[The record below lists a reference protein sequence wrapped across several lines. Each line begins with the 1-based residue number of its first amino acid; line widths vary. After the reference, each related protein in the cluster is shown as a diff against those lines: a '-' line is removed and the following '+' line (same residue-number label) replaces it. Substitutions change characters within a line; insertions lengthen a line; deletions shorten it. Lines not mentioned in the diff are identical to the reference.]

1 MTQVDVLAFAAH
13 PDDAELGCGAT
24 LALAAQSGLRVAV
37 ADLTAGEMATNG
49 TTSERLRERDEASCA
64 LGLCDRVC
72 LGLPDGRLGESAQ
85 DRIVVL
91 DAIRRFRPQVVIA
104 PQILADRH
112 PDHSAAGRLVGD
124 ACFLAGV
131 AKMGTPAPP
140 HRPRAVHHYS
150 VHSPFTPTFVVDV
163 TSTWQRKMRAILA
176 YQSQFGPT
184 VPAGSTALAG
194 PRFLEVVEAKGS
206 YFGAM
211 IGAERGEPFLSAGP
225 LAMTALP
232 GLPAGPH
239 AEFHAENKYGSD
251 FPYVL

>member
-24 LALAAQSGLRVAV
+24 LALAAESGLRVAV

-49 TTSERLRERDEASCA
+49 TTSERLRERDEASSA

-72 LGLPDGRLGESAQ
+72 LGLPDGRLGEAAR
-85 DRIVVL
+85 DRMIVL

-104 PQILADRH
+104 PQTLADRH
-112 PDHSAAGRLVGD
+112 PDHSAAGRLVQE

-131 AKMGTPAPP
+131 AKMGTPTPPHRPQALPP

-150 VHSPFTPTFVVDV
+150 VHSPYTPTFVVDV
-163 TSTWQRKMRAILA
+163 TSTWQRKMRAVRA

-184 VPAGSTALAG
+184 APAGSTALAD

-211 IGAERGEPFLSAGP
+211 IGAERGEPFSSMGP
-225 LAMTALP
+225 LAMTSVP
-232 GLPAGPH
+232 GLRAESELPAGL
-239 AEFHAENKYGSD
+239 
-251 FPYVL
+251 PYVM

>member
-1 MTQVDVLAFAAH
+1 MTQADVLVFAAH

-24 LALAAQSGLRVAV
+24 LALAAESGLRVAV

-49 TTSERLRERDEASCA
+49 TPGERLRERDEASSA

-72 LGLPDGRLGESAQ
+72 LGLPDGRLGEAAR

-91 DAIRRFRPQVVIA
+91 DAIRKFRPQVVVA
-104 PQILADRH
+104 PQTLADRH
-112 PDHSAAGRLVGD
+112 PDHSAAGRLVHD

-131 AKMGTPAPP
+131 AKIGTPAPP
-140 HRPRAVHHYS
+140 HRPQAVHHYS

-163 TSTWQRKMRAILA
+163 TATWQRKMMAIHA
-176 YQSQFGPT
+176 YRGQFGPGA
-184 VPAGSTALAG
+184 PAGSTALAS

-211 IGAERGEPFLSAGP
+211 IGADRGEPFLSAGP
-225 LAMTALP
+225 LAMTSLP
-232 GLPAGPH
+232 GLRAADASPAG
-239 AEFHAENKYGSD
+239 
-251 FPYVL
+251 FPYVM

>member
-1 MTQVDVLAFAAH
+1 MTHVDVLAFAAH

-24 LALAAQSGLRVAV
+24 LALAAESGLRVAV

-49 TTSERLRERDEASCA
+49 TASERLRERDEASSA

-72 LGLPDGRLGESAQ
+72 LGLPDGRLGEAAQ
-85 DRIVVL
+85 DRIIVL

-104 PQILADRH
+104 PQTLADRH
-112 PDHSAAGRLVGD
+112 PDHSAAGRLVQE

-131 AKMGTPAPP
+131 AKMGTPTPA

-163 TSTWQRKMRAILA
+163 TSTWHRKMRAVRA

-184 VPAGSTALAG
+184 VPPGSTALAG
-194 PRFLEVVEAKGS
+194 PRFLEVIEAKGS

-211 IGAERGEPFLSAGP
+211 IGAERGEPFSSMGP
-225 LAMTALP
+225 LAMASVP
-232 GLPAGPH
+232 GFRAEGDLPAGL
-239 AEFHAENKYGSD
+239 
-251 FPYVL
+251 PYVM

>member
-1 MTQVDVLAFAAH
+1 MTQADVLVFAAH
-13 PDDAELGCGAT
+13 PDDAELGCGGT
-24 LALAAQSGLRVAV
+24 LALAADSGLRVAV
-37 ADLTAGEMATNG
+37 ADLTAGELATNG
-49 TTSERLRERDEASCA
+49 TTSERLRERDEASSV

-72 LGLPDGRLGESAQ
+72 LGLPDGRLAESAN

-91 DAIRRFRPQVVIA
+91 DAIRGFRPQVVIA

-112 PDHSAAGRLVGD
+112 PDHSAAGRLVAD

-131 AKMGTPAPP
+131 AKMGTPAPV
-140 HRPRAVHHYS
+140 HRPAAVYHYS

-176 YQSQFGPT
+176 YQSQFGP
-184 VPAGSTALAG
+184 VAPAGSTALTD

-211 IGAERGEPFLSAGP
+211 IGAERGEPFLSTGP
-225 LAMTALP
+225 LAMTSLP
-232 GLPAGPH
+232 GIRAGLSV
-239 AEFHAENKYGSD
+239 ESD
-251 FPYVL
+251 YQAFLPYVM